1 MDKSITCV
9 YFTVHASAIL
19 MGITS
24 ERYNFDIKRMF
35 NNTCITIYIYKI
47 VIIIIRVGVLHGIM
61 ALVLLQKLLCL
72 KKLAIT
78 FDTGTL

>member
-9 YFTVHASAIL
+9 YCTGHASATL

-24 ERYNFDIKRMF
+24 ERYNFDRKRMF
-35 NNTCITIYIYKI
+35 NNACMTIYIYKI

-61 ALVLLQKLLCL
+61 TLVLLQKLLCL
-72 KKLAIT
+72 KKLAII
-78 FDTGTL
+78 FNTGT